1 MKERLVVWVY
11 YGDHHY
17 LLLFQRGGFKKH
29 GKQTSDWD
37 EAATMRHALPQSGFY
52 ELEKHVGFIYSL
64 FWSYTEAIW
73 YPHLS
78 FLKSQKSS
86 EKKSNPPPISKAK
99 VTHAWHDPDI
109 WLRRADVV
117 APLSMTSSG
126 TKSWLST
133 SAKGWP
139 GRRSG
144 LRAPMSSGTSSSLT
158 PSTTKS
164 LPGRRSGS
172 RATKSFRTTWA
183 IGKTSLEK
191 CDVWP
196 MLSFFDVFLNSL

>member
-1 MKERLVVWVY
+1 MIGWKKDSWFGYTMAIIITFCCFNGGVQKAWETNFWLGWSRNHAPCLTPKGALWTWKTR
-11 YGDHHY
+11 GFY
-17 LLLFQRGGFKKH
+17 LFFVLKLYRSHLIPTSILFQ
-29 GKQTSDWD
+29 
-37 EAATMRHALPQSGFY
+37 
-52 ELEKHVGFIYSL
+52 
-64 FWSYTEAIW
+64 
-73 YPHLS
+73 
-78 FLKSQKSS
+78 SQKSS

-172 RATKSFRTTWA
+172 HATKSFGTTWA

-196 MLSFFDVFLNSL
+196 MLFFFGVH